1 MDAEILAAYQAL
13 DAADRAEVDRLILAL
28 VLSQRQDQTIDD

>member
-28 VLSQRQDQTIDD
+28 VLSQGQNQAVND